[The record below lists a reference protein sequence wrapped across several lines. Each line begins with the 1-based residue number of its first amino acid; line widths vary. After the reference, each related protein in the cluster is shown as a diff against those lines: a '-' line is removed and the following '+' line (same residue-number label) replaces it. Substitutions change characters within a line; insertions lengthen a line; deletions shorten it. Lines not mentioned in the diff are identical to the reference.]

1 MWKFENIGLI
11 LVCFLCFH
19 CKDINDNP
27 KVAQKTKAKSEGK
40 IILDSLRELNNVPI
54 VYDEN
59 FYPKFKSDCKSL
71 GNPTI
76 VDSMQWPYY
85 KILFF
90 GRGDKWFKFP
100 SKDLMDD
107 YRIWN
112 SINSDFINRKIQLS
126 DFDEINLPTLKI
138 LVDTTQMINNERIYF
153 GQLKG
158 DSYAVYIINNSNL
171 WYIAN
176 MDPEF
181 PILMQAIDRNGE
193 WRHIEYRINSKIDPG
208 LYYFLEPKSYY
219 VTSARKYEGNF
230 KTKLRLKLKQQGG
243 FVYSN
248 EFSGSINENQFIVPK
263 LPKTN
268 AVGKKNYSIFLE

>member
-76 VDSMQWPYY
+76 VDSMQWPHYSMLY
-85 KILFF
+85 I
-90 GRGDKWFKFP
+90 GVGDKWYKYP
-100 SKDLMDD
+100 SKEYMDT
-107 YRIWN
+107 IGAK
-112 SINSDFINRKIQLS
+112 INSAVVHGRMS
-126 DFDEINLPTLKI
+126 FDDLANIRQPNLEIF
-138 LVDTTQMINNERIYF
+138 VDTTQNIHNKRMYMGELE
-153 GQLKG
+153 GE
-158 DSYAVYIINNSNL
+158 SYPVYIINRTNL
-171 WYIAN
+171 WEISN
-176 MDPEF
+176 FDLSF
-181 PILMQAIDRNGE
+181 PILMQALNRKGE
-193 WRHIEYRINSKIDPG
+193 WQHIEYHINDQICPG
-208 LYYFLEPKSYY
+208 LFYFLPPNSYY
-219 VTSARKYEGNF
+219 ITSARKYGGNF
-230 KTKLRLKLKQQGG
+230 KTKFRLKFRQKSG
-243 FVYSN
+243 FIYSN
-248 EFSGSINENQFIVPK
+248 EFFGSMNESQFIIPN

-268 AVGKKNYSIFLE
+268 SFGKKNYSIFLE